1 MTGSRK
7 RTLMK
12 YRSKKASRGSSR
24 RVLVR
29 SRRPQRGGASAD
41 APAGLVSDAR
51 SWIENEMS
59 NDLDGANVGL
69 LYNNVKGWL
78 SDEPDKLMNAL
89 AALREGAKSEMMTRF
104 DRDGMDAAREYIDG
118 IGLHSPQ
125 LKMQLQMQLN
135 GAAALRRMAEAE
147 AADAGD
153 EADARGD
160 AICAETP
167 GQCCIDT
174 TNDGD
179 GSEVPADKLM
189 KDADTIFV
197 KADGGNFC
205 RSLSSLTPELIKG
218 FLVRIC
224 NRQRMDMSTGQ
235 EKAYYVPEDGYASH
249 SRAIQHLDNI
259 YVNARL
265 FGSMNGVMFPLT
277 DLFGYVLSIGIDA
290 VDEDEKV
297 SAAERTFVIRRDE
310 PLEERNVIGYLAAA
324 YNRPNDP
331 MLKDAFNARERLVQS
346 VYAIADEMHREFDVT
361 KILTP
366 EEEDAY
372 SSMSWVSGMHCEP
385 QDKLVM
391 GRLLPESS
399 DLQKD
404 SGSLRGQAIW
414 LADSPYGAS
423 ILEVKPLSSVP
434 TLQELRRRI
443 NLICDLYAQGKALD
457 GEDQQY
463 WVSELMENLTSTTA
477 ITTRLR
483 EISHNAQAL
492 NPSVLS
498 AMFGKLRQMYAAA
511 GDDSEEFISA
521 IGRDFNCTP
530 AGTWIEE
537 NNADAYGE
545 LEQED
550 DEDDDEDY
558 AISRR
563 ALERDYDTSDDHDI
577 SDDRDISDDYDTRRS
592 MFDRAVYEGVCRA
605 YEGMTED
612 ERTEVE
618 HADDGVDST
627 EVVWAAIE
635 AAMERVG
642 LDPADV
648 SDYFDEE
655 ELRNL
660 QTEAWNSAMYSGC
673 EADESDR
680 GPMTLSELDTSGPGD
695 GMLSP
700 IQSRSPGIMLN
711 TATPPLTPLSQSSEE
726 PGDASDYLTE
736 FVSDDEEPPVAAPGT
751 PDMTPSTPPRSPRED
766 PRVGS
771 PPGAPTRR
779 RRRTTDMEGG
789 RKTKRRK
796 AAKRRAVSKE
806 KKTRGRKSKATKKQ
820 TRRRR

>member
-1 MTGSRK
+1 VK
-7 RTLMK
+7 
-12 YRSKKASRGSSR
+12 
-24 RVLVR
+24 

-104 DRDGMDAAREYIDG
+104 DRDGMDAARDYIDG

-135 GAAALRRMAEAE
+135 GAVALRRMAEAD

-153 EADARGD
+153 EVDARGD

-174 TNDGD
+174 TKDGD
-179 GSEVPADKLM
+179 GSEVPAKKLM
-189 KDADTIFV
+189 NDENTIFV

-346 VYAIADEMHREFDVT
+346 VYAIVDEMHREFDVT

-399 DLQKD
+399 YLQKD

-414 LADSPYGAS
+414 IADNTPYGAS
-423 ILEVKPLSSVP
+423 ILQVKPLSRVP
-434 TLQELRRRI
+434 TYQELRRRT
-443 NLICDLYAQGKALD
+443 NLICDLYAQGKHLD
-457 GEDQQY
+457 GEDQQS
-463 WVSELMENLTSTTA
+463 WVDDLIANLTTESEIA
-477 ITTRLR
+477 TRLR

-492 NPSVLS
+492 DPSVLS
-498 AMFGKLRQMYAAA
+498 ALFGKLRQMYAAA
-511 GDDSEEFISA
+511 GENSEEFISA
-521 IGRDFNCTP
+521 IGREYNCTP

-537 NNADAYGE
+537 SNADAYGA

-558 AISRR
+558 VIRR
-563 ALERDYDTSDDHDI
+563 ASERDYDTSDDH
-577 SDDRDISDDYDTRRS
+577 DISDDYDTRRS

-612 ERTEVE
+612 ERTEVNN
-618 HADDGVDST
+618 ADDGVDST
-627 EVVWAAIE
+627 EVVWAAIQD
-635 AAMERVG
+635 AMERAG
-642 LDPADV
+642 LDPAHVTDF
-648 SDYFDEE
+648 FDEE